1 MLLVSFAGFIGSGSK
16 EKSSF
21 RKEFLEKALPPLS
34 KRKVEL
40 VWAIRLLLLLSCKQ
54 AKSK

>member
-21 RKEFLEKALPPLS
+21 RKEFQEKALPPLS
-34 KRKVEL
+34 KKKGGAGVGHTSSSAAEL
-40 VWAIRLLLLLSCKQ
+40 Q
-54 AKSK
+54 AG